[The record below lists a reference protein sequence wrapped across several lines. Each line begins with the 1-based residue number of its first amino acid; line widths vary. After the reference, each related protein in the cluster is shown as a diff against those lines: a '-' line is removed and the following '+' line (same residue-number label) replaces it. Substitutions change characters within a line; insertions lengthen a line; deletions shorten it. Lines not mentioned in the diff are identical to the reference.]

1 MKKILHIIVLIAVVF
16 ALSGCVF
23 GPKKSKLVPDG
34 PAQPL
39 GSGASAL
46 SNSANTVITDHDEQ
60 ELADLSRELDEDI
73 NFDDIEELTK
83 LDI

>member
-1 MKKILHIIVLIAVVF
+1 MKKILHIIVLIVVVV

-23 GPKKSKLVPDG
+23 GPKKSRMVPDG
-34 PAQPL
+34 PVEPL

-46 SNSANTVITDHDEQ
+46 SNSADAVITDHDEQ

-73 NFDDIEELTK
+73 SFDDIEELTK